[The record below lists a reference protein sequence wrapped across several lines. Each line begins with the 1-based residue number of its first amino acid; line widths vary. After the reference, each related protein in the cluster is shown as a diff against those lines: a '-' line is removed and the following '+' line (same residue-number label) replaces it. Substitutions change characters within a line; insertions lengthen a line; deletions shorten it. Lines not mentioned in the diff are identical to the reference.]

1 MLFMRP
7 LIAACFG
14 LLLAS
19 PAWTQRPSAPRPGEE
34 LVDRVVAVVGDTVL
48 LLSEVQTEIQRLQAA
63 GQPTPEDPAGRDA
76 FAREIVENRIR
87 ELILIQ
93 AARREGITV
102 DDAEVTA
109 QVEQQI
115 GEVRQRF
122 GSETALASALAES
135 GLTVEQYRATLTQ
148 QARDAALTQRLFQQR
163 LAGAARPAVTE
174 AEIASFFQA
183 QRGALGA
190 RPATVS
196 FEQVIVRPEPSAE
209 ARAAARSTAEDVL
222 RQLGAGGD
230 FAVLAR
236 RFSAD
241 TGSGE
246 RGGELGWFRRGQ
258 MVRPFEN
265 AVYAMRPGETS
276 GLVETE
282 FGFHIIRLERIR
294 AGERQ
299 ARHILIRAEIT
310 EADQARAR
318 ARADSVATALRG
330 GASVPN
336 LAERYG
342 TPVDQRGGERVPLE
356 RLPPAYTTAFATAS
370 PGSIV
375 GPFEIVPAPGSS
387 AWAVARLGAR
397 QAAGE
402 YTLDD
407 VREQVR
413 GRIQE
418 QKMITEMVAEL
429 RRSMHVDV
437 QL

>member
-1 MLFMRP
+1 MRLF
-7 LIAACFG
+7 IAACFG
-14 LLLAS
+14 LLLAP
-19 PAWTQRPSAPRPGEE
+19 PAFGQRPPAPRAGDE

-48 LLSEVQTEIQRLQAA
+48 LLSEVQAEIQRLQAA
-63 GQPTPEDPAGRDA
+63 GQPVPQDPAGRDA
-76 FAREIVENRIR
+76 FAREVVEARVR
-87 ELILIQ
+87 DLVLIQ
-93 AARREGITV
+93 AARREGISV
-102 DDAEVTA
+102 EDADVAA

-122 GSETALASALAES
+122 GGEAGLIAALGES
-135 GLTVEQYRATLTQ
+135 GLTLEQYRATLTQ
-148 QARDAALTQRLFQQR
+148 QARDAGLTQRFFQQR
-163 LAGAARPAVTE
+163 LASAPRPAVTD

-183 QRGALGA
+183 QRASLGQ

-196 FEQVIVRPEPSAE
+196 FEQVIIKPEASAE
-209 ARAAARSTAEDVL
+209 ARAAARKTAEDVL
-222 RQLGAGGD
+222 RQLGTGGD

-241 TGSGE
+241 KGSGE

-276 GLVETE
+276 GIVETE
-282 FGFHIIRLERIR
+282 FGFHIIRLDRIR

-299 ARHILIRAEIT
+299 ARHILIRPEIT
-310 EADQARAR
+310 EADQSRAR
-318 ARADSVATALRG
+318 ARADSVAAAVRG
-330 GASVPN
+330 GASIST

-342 TPVDQRGGERVPLE
+342 TPAAERGGDRIPLE
-356 RLPPAYTTAFATAS
+356 RLPPAYVTAFGTAAQ
-370 PGSIV
+370 GSLV
-375 GPFEIVPAPGSS
+375 GPFQVAPTPDAS
-387 AWAVARLGAR
+387 AWAVARLTAR

-407 VREQVR
+407 VREQVQA
-413 GRIQE
+413 RIQE
-418 QKMITEMVAEL
+418 QKMITQLVAEL
-429 RRSMHVDV
+429 RRSMYVDV

>member
-1 MLFMRP
+1 
-7 LIAACFG
+7 
-14 LLLAS
+14 
-19 PAWTQRPSAPRPGEE
+19 
-34 LVDRVVAVVGDTVL
+34 
-48 LLSEVQTEIQRLQAA
+48 
-63 GQPTPEDPAGRDA
+63 
-76 FAREIVENRIR
+76 
-87 ELILIQ
+87 
-93 AARREGITV
+93 
-102 DDAEVTA
+102 
-109 QVEQQI
+109 
-115 GEVRQRF
+115 
-122 GSETALASALAES
+122 
-135 GLTVEQYRATLTQ
+135 
-148 QARDAALTQRLFQQR
+148 
-163 LAGAARPAVTE
+163 VTE

-183 QRGALGA
+183 QRGALGE

-370 PGSIV
+370 PGSVV

-418 QKMITEMVAEL
+418 QKMITQMVAEL